1 MNSGNTTER
10 RLELAIRHGY
20 LLIPKDPNEKRRLDY
35 RLTRGIVCMPFPG
48 AYALVE
54 SFNKLD
60 PRVQARMT
68 LKAAHALHPGWTF
81 CLFSAAV
88 AHGLQVPQELLS
100 RTHVAIS
107 PSESRRKHPGQ
118 VTCHIDKGGGHVLAD
133 NIPCT
138 TLMQT
143 TLDCLCASTFRQGLA
158 IVDSVLHHR
167 LATKEQLIEY
177 FAMYGKGRRGIKQ
190 ARETLKYA
198 DGRSENGGESI
209 VRAVIIE
216 LGFETPELQIEIEDP
231 MMPGVSKRADLGWKL
246 SDGRYILA
254 ELDGFAKYLTK
265 GARHSKVEKTELA
278 VQSMRAE
285 RLRESHLNLTGAVI
299 LRFSFAQALDTS
311 YFFQLL
317 ATAGVPLAGERTL

>member
-1 MNSGNTTER
+1 MNPVNTTELK
-10 RLELAIRHGY
+10 LELAMRHGC
-20 LLIPKDPNEKRRLDY
+20 LLIPKDQNEKRKLDY
-35 RLTRGIVCMPFPG
+35 RLARGTVCMPFPS
-48 AYALVE
+48 AYAPAE
-54 SFNKLD
+54 SFRKLG
-60 PRVQARMT
+60 PRTQARMI
-68 LKAAHALHPGWTF
+68 LKAAHTLHPNWTF
-81 CLFSAAV
+81 CSFSAAV

-107 PSESRRKHPGQ
+107 PGESRRKHLGQ
-118 VTCHIDKGGGHVLAD
+118 VSCHIDTGGGRTIAD
-133 NIPCT
+133 GLPCT
-138 TLMQT
+138 DLMQT

-167 LATKEQLIEY
+167 LATKERLIEY
-177 FAMYGKGRRGIKQ
+177 FTAHGKGRRGIRQ
-190 ARETLKYA
+190 ARETLKLA

-209 VRAVIIE
+209 VRAIIIE
-216 LGFETPELQIEIEDP
+216 LGFEIPELQIEIEDP
-231 MMPGVSKRADLGWKL
+231 MMPGVSKRADLGWRL

-254 ELDGFAKYLTK
+254 ELDGFAKYLTEDT
-265 GARHSKVEKTELA
+265 RRSSIEKTELA

>member
-1 MNSGNTTER
+1 MNPVNTTEL
-10 RLELAIRHGY
+10 RLELAMQHGC

-35 RLTRGIVCMPFPG
+35 RLARGTVCMPFPS
-48 AYALVE
+48 AYAPAE
-54 SFNKLD
+54 SFRKLG
-60 PRVQARMT
+60 PRTQARMI
-68 LKAAHALHPGWTF
+68 LKAAHTLHPNWTF
-81 CLFSAAV
+81 CSFSAAV

-107 PSESRRKHPGQ
+107 PGESRRKHLGQ
-118 VTCHIDKGGGHVLAD
+118 VSCHIDTGGGRAISDGL
-133 NIPCT
+133 PCT
-138 TLMQT
+138 DLMQT

-167 LATKEQLIEY
+167 LTTKEQLIEY
-177 FAMYGKGRRGIKQ
+177 FAAHGKGRHGIRQ
-190 ARETLKYA
+190 ARKTLKHA

-209 VRAVIIE
+209 VRAIIIE
-216 LGFETPELQIEIEDP
+216 LGFEIPELQIEIEDP
-231 MMPGVSKRADLGWKL
+231 MMPGVLKRADLGWRL

-254 ELDGFAKYLTK
+254 ELDGFAKYLTEDTS
-265 GARHSKVEKTELA
+265 RSNIEKTELA

>member
-1 MNSGNTTER
+1 MNPVNTTEL
-10 RLELAIRHGY
+10 RLELAMQHGY

-35 RLTRGIVCMPFPG
+35 RLARGTVCMPFPS
-48 AYALVE
+48 AYAPAE
-54 SFNKLD
+54 SFRKLG
-60 PRVQARMT
+60 PRTQARMI
-68 LKAAHALHPGWTF
+68 LKAAHTLHPNWTF
-81 CLFSAAV
+81 CSFSAAV

-107 PSESRRKHPGQ
+107 PGESRRKHLGQ
-118 VTCHIDKGGGHVLAD
+118 VSCHIDTGGGRTIAD
-133 NIPCT
+133 GLPCT
-138 TLMQT
+138 DLMQT

-167 LATKEQLIEY
+167 LATKERLIEY
-177 FAMYGKGRRGIKQ
+177 FAAHGKGRHGIRQ
-190 ARETLKYA
+190 ARKTLKHA

-209 VRAVIIE
+209 VRAIIIE
-216 LGFETPELQIEIEDP
+216 LGFEIPELQIEIEDP
-231 MMPGVSKRADLGWKL
+231 MMPGVSKRADLGWRL

-254 ELDGFAKYLTK
+254 ELDGFAKYLTEDT
-265 GARHSKVEKTELA
+265 RRSNIEKTELA

>member
-1 MNSGNTTER
+1 MRFIPAGRFACFR
-10 RLELAIRHGY
+10 RQWHTAFKFR
-20 LLIPKDPNEKRRLDY
+20 KN
-35 RLTRGIVCMPFPG
+35 CFPG
-48 AYALVE
+48 RTSRYRPA
-54 SFNKLD
+54 
-60 PRVQARMT
+60 
-68 LKAAHALHPGWTF
+68 KAAA
-81 CLFSAAV
+81 
-88 AHGLQVPQELLS
+88 
-100 RTHVAIS
+100 
-107 PSESRRKHPGQ
+107 
-118 VTCHIDKGGGHVLAD
+118 
-133 NIPCT
+133 NIPAKSPVT
-138 TLMQT
+138 LIKGVGTYSRITSLAPPLMQT

-177 FAMYGKGRRGIKQ
+177 FAAYGKGRRGIRQ
-190 ARETLKYA
+190 ARETLRYA

-265 GARHSKVEKTELA
+265 GARRSKVEKTELA

>member
-1 MNSGNTTER
+1 MNPVNTTEL
-10 RLELAIRHGY
+10 RLELAMRHGC
-20 LLIPKDPNEKRRLDY
+20 LLIPKDPNEKRKLDY
-35 RLTRGIVCMPFPG
+35 RLARGTVCMPFPS
-48 AYALVE
+48 AYAPAE
-54 SFNKLD
+54 SFRKLG
-60 PRVQARMT
+60 PRTQARMI
-68 LKAAHALHPGWTF
+68 LKAAHTLHPNWTF
-81 CLFSAAV
+81 CSFSAAV

-107 PSESRRKHPGQ
+107 HGESRRKHLGQ
-118 VTCHIDKGGGHVLAD
+118 VSCHIDTGGGRTIAD
-133 NIPCT
+133 GLPCT
-138 TLMQT
+138 DLMQT

-167 LATKEQLIEY
+167 LATKERLIEY
-177 FAMYGKGRRGIKQ
+177 FAAHGKGRHGIRQ
-190 ARETLKYA
+190 ARKTLKHA

-209 VRAVIIE
+209 VRAIIIE
-216 LGFETPELQIEIEDP
+216 LGFEIPELQIEIEDP
-231 MMPGVSKRADLGWKL
+231 MMPGVLKRADLGWRL

-254 ELDGFAKYLTK
+254 ELDGFAKYLTEDT
-265 GARHSKVEKTELA
+265 RRSNIEKTELA

>member
-1 MNSGNTTER
+1 
-10 RLELAIRHGY
+10 
-20 LLIPKDPNEKRRLDY
+20 
-35 RLTRGIVCMPFPG
+35 MPFPG
-48 AYALVE
+48 AYALIE
-54 SFNKLD
+54 SFNRLD
-60 PRVQARMT
+60 PRAQARMT
-68 LKAAHALHPGWTF
+68 LKAAHTLHPGWTF

-177 FAMYGKGRRGIKQ
+177 FAAHGKGRRGIRQ

-216 LGFETPELQIEIEDP
+216 LGFETPEPQIEIEDP

-265 GARHSKVEKTELA
+265 G
-278 VQSMRAE
+278 
-285 RLRESHLNLTGAVI
+285 
-299 LRFSFAQALDTS
+299 
-311 YFFQLL
+311 
-317 ATAGVPLAGERTL
+317 VPLAGERTL

>member
-1 MNSGNTTER
+1 M
-10 RLELAIRHGY
+10 RHGC
-20 LLIPKDPNEKRRLDY
+20 LLIPKDQNEKRKLDY
-35 RLTRGIVCMPFPG
+35 RLARGTVCMPFPS
-48 AYALVE
+48 AHAPAE
-54 SFNKLD
+54 SFRKLG
-60 PRVQARMT
+60 PRTQARMI
-68 LKAAHALHPGWTF
+68 LKAAHTLHPNWTF
-81 CLFSAAV
+81 CSFSAAV

-107 PSESRRKHPGQ
+107 PGESRRKHLGQ
-118 VTCHIDKGGGHVLAD
+118 VSCHIDTGGGRTIAD
-133 NIPCT
+133 GLPCT
-138 TLMQT
+138 DFMQT

-167 LATKEQLIEY
+167 LATKERLIEY
-177 FAMYGKGRRGIKQ
+177 FTAHGKGRRGIRQ
-190 ARETLKYA
+190 ARETLKLA

-209 VRAVIIE
+209 VRAIIIE
-216 LGFETPELQIEIEDP
+216 LGFEIPELQIEIEDP
-231 MMPGVSKRADLGWKL
+231 MMPGVSKRADLGWRL

-254 ELDGFAKYLTK
+254 ELDGFAKYLTEDT
-265 GARHSKVEKTELA
+265 RRSSIEKTELA

>member
-1 MNSGNTTER
+1 MNPVNTTEL
-10 RLELAIRHGY
+10 RLELAMQHGY

-35 RLTRGIVCMPFPG
+35 RLARGTVCMPFPS
-48 AYALVE
+48 AYAPAE
-54 SFNKLD
+54 SFRKLG
-60 PRVQARMT
+60 PRTQARMI
-68 LKAAHALHPGWTF
+68 LKAAHTLHPNWTF
-81 CLFSAAV
+81 CSFSAAV

-107 PSESRRKHPGQ
+107 PGESRRKHLGQ
-118 VTCHIDKGGGHVLAD
+118 VSCHIDTGGGRTIAD
-133 NIPCT
+133 GLPCT
-138 TLMQT
+138 DLMQT

-167 LATKEQLIEY
+167 LATKERLIEY
-177 FAMYGKGRRGIKQ
+177 FAAHGKGRHGIRQ
-190 ARETLKYA
+190 ARKTLKHA

-209 VRAVIIE
+209 VRAIIIE
-216 LGFETPELQIEIEDP
+216 LGFEIPELQIEIEDP
-231 MMPGVSKRADLGWKL
+231 TMPGVSKRADLGWRL

-254 ELDGFAKYLTK
+254 ELDGFAKYLTEDT
-265 GARHSKVEKTELA
+265 RRSNIEKTELA